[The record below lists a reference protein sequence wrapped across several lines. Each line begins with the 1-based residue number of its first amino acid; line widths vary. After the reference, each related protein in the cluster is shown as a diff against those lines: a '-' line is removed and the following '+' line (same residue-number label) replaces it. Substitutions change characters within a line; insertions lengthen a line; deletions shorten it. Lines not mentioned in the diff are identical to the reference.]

1 LSTYYGGADIINQVK
16 VSNSQ
21 NVYVVETLS
30 DNNISTAN
38 SLKPIL
44 TQLFRRSK
52 LAGFVKFDA
61 NGERIWGSYYWV
73 ALVTYLLILQKKF
86 YISGETFADKKISTQ
101 MLIK

>member
-1 LSTYYGGADIINQVK
+1 MEQEFEYLLWGADIINQVK

-44 TQLFRRSK
+44 TQLFRK
-52 LAGFVKFDA
+52 KA
-61 NGERIWGSYYWV
+61 NWQV
-73 ALVTYLLILQKKF
+73 L
-86 YISGETFADKKISTQ
+86 
-101 MLIK
+101 